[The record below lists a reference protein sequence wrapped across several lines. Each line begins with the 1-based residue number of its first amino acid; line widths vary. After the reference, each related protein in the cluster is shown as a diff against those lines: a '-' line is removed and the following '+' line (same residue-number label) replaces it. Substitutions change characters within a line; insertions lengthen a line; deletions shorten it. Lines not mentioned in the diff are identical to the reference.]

1 MNEKVPWFLKFFVIV
16 FSQCDVYTQMTTVA

>member
-16 FSQCDVYTQMTTVA
+16 FSQCDVIRQIPCTA

>member
-16 FSQCDVYTQMTTVA
+16 FSQCDVCTQMTTAA

>member
-16 FSQCDVYTQMTTVA
+16 FSQCDVTSQIPRHV